1 MASIFMKNGYKL
13 GIRGRFFIAFGVLSA
28 VTLVATMISWI
39 SYNRL
44 GDELNRLIEGNIQ
57 TLSLISE
64 LKEEGSKI
72 TLLAP
77 TLLAAKDENS
87 REQIWSELTS
97 GIGGMRG
104 LLPKIT
110 AITADLQG
118 QHQSL
123 EQIKSLELT
132 LAELDRYVRKNF
144 EVQRLKVSENQR
156 LRWAGANFLAEM
168 KSVTERAQLY
178 LFSRI
183 SEDYPDAWA
192 VKNYLGSD
200 SVSEINA
207 DLQRLYRIEADV
219 NLLTNLVDRAG
230 HLPDLN
236 SLIATQ
242 LHSEDIIQRIHQ
254 DLQKVNPLYGL
265 ERLEQ
270 TVGNIVSLTR
280 GEGNIFSIRSEERQ
294 IVYNGEVLLSQI
306 REELNRL
313 NELIAVQTTQTENAA
328 QSSADNI
335 RETIKKGRVWM
346 LLMVVVSLLFT
357 ILTVWLYVGRN
368 MVARITSLD
377 ASMRSIANGNLD
389 QQVVVKGSDEIGT
402 MARSLVSFRDQL
414 ATLQEE
420 LVQAGKLAALGQLS
434 AGIAHEINQPLSAIG
449 HYSHNGIRFLKLG
462 KLEEV
467 EKNLNQISNLKK
479 RAAII
484 ITRLK
489 SLARPQKDN
498 LVAVELKQA
507 VDNVLLMLEGDE
519 VRKLTDIQVTFES
532 QHNLVNADPV
542 QLEQVIL
549 NLVTN
554 ALDAIKEQ
562 SDKQIRIACQRNKDW
577 LAIYVKDNG
586 PGISSELRE
595 QIFEPFFTTKR
606 RGQSLGLGLSIS
618 YNIINSFG
626 GKLSVDLESEK
637 GASFCIQL
645 PEYRRSKS

>member
-1 MASIFMKNGYKL
+1 MKNGYKL

-28 VTLVATMISWI
+28 LTLVATMISWI

-44 GDELNRLIEGNIQ
+44 GDELNSLIKGNIQ

-64 LKEEGSKI
+64 LKEEGTKI

-87 REQIWSELTS
+87 REQIWTELTS
-97 GIGGMRG
+97 GIGGMRE

-156 LRWAGANFLAEM
+156 LRWAGGNFLAEI

-183 SEDYPDAWA
+183 NEDYPDAWA
-192 VKNYLGSD
+192 VKNYSGND

-230 HLPDLN
+230 HLPDLS

-242 LHSEDIIQRIHQ
+242 LHSEDIIQRIFQ

-265 ERLEQ
+265 ERLEK

-294 IVYNGEVLLSQI
+294 IIYNGEALLSQI

-328 QSSADNI
+328 QSSADTI

-346 LLMVVVSLLFT
+346 LLMVAVSLLFT

-389 QQVVVKGSDEIGT
+389 QQVEVKGSDEIGT

-449 HYSHNGIRFLKLG
+449 HYSHNGIRFLKQG

-519 VRKLTDIQVTFES
+519 VRKLTDIQVAFES
-532 QHNLVNADPV
+532 QHNQVKADPV

-554 ALDAIKEQ
+554 ALDAMKEQ

-577 LAIYVKDNG
+577 LAINVRDNG

-626 GKLSVDLESEK
+626 GKLSVDLEATK

-645 PEYRRSKS
+645 PEFRGSKS